1 MDDPNR
7 IHDGI
12 KKHGRSLRRPKSLP
26 EHKMAVPYNRGQD
39 VSDILQVVFG
49 HNLRQAS
56 SKAAKVSSF
65 RIPAETTTFT
75 AGFCANSLSN
85 SAIRNGSVE
94 AS

>member
-49 HNLRQAS
+49 HHLRQAS

-65 RIPAETTTFT
+65 RIPAETTTLT
-75 AGFCANSLSN
+75 VGFRANNPSN